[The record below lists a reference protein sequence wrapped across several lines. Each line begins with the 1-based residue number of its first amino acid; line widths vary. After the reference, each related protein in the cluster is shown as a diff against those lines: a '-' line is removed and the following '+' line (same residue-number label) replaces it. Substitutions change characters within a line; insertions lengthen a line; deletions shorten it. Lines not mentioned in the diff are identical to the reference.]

1 MFPDEL
7 TKFYPEA
14 TEFLTNAVKKNMLAN
29 SYILLSK
36 NPDGLLPIVTSLAK
50 IINCKKGDKATFN
63 PCNSCI
69 NCRWLDKKEHPQA
82 LWIINPD
89 SNGKKDQIKIDT
101 IREILNSLNNTSEFY
116 RIIYFQNSNLYTF
129 PPECCNLLL
138 KVVEEAKE
146 QILFIFGNK
155 DKNDILPTILSRS
168 QILYLNKKINTI
180 QEAVNLEQPIHL
192 SEELQNPLPK
202 SISHGLQKAKNA
214 LDVIN
219 KNELDLKDYFL
230 GLASISYESNKLK
243 NPASFKPLLENI
255 NLSYLKYKSFVQPRI
270 VLEDFYLSPCPE

>member
-1 MFPDEL
+1 MFSNEL
-7 TKFYPEA
+7 IKCYPEA
-14 TEFLTNAVKKNMLAN
+14 INFLTNAVKKNRLAS
-29 SYILLSK
+29 SYILVGK
-36 NPDGLLPIVTSLAK
+36 NPDGLLPVVISLAK
-50 IINCKKGDKATFN
+50 ILNCKKRDKATFN
-63 PCNSCI
+63 PCNNCI

-101 IREILNSLNNTSEFY
+101 IREILNSLSNTSEFY

-138 KVVEEAKE
+138 KIVEEAKE

-180 QEAVNLEQPIHL
+180 QEAVNPEQPIHL
-192 SEELQNPLPK
+192 SEELQNLLSK
-202 SISHGLQKAKNA
+202 SISQNLQKAKNA

-230 GLASISYESNKLK
+230 SLASISYESKKFK

-255 NLSYLKYKSFVQPRI
+255 NSSYLKYKSFVQPKI
-270 VLEDFYLSPCPE
+270 ILEDFYLNPWPE